1 MLCSVPVCMRKLK
14 GGSVGREGGHPG
26 RSDGHEK
33 ERREEKGTEETF
45 IDTASKGLS
54 DKGLRRVPRTGR
66 GFFVPLLVPAL
77 LPARCFNRPPSNLL
91 PAAPR
96 GLMNFR
102 TPLFKF

>member
-1 MLCSVPVCMRKLK
+1 MRKRK

-33 ERREEKGTEETF
+33 ERREGKGKEETL

-54 DKGLRRVPRTGR
+54 DKGLRRMPRTGR

-77 LPARCFNRPPSNLL
+77 LPARCFNRPPSTLL
-91 PAAPR
+91 PAPPR
-96 GLMNFR
+96 
-102 TPLFKF
+102 